1 MYGRKNIICFVLATL
16 MAFGLSSCEKKS
28 QSSAQVTGLEKTLPN
43 PIEKKLD
50 EFRAEADRYKNYDFS
65 GIFFPEDITLIE
77 LDFVDVNGGVIDA
90 FGSDE
95 QFFDRKI
102 MSFIDPSL
110 RGFLDATY
118 NQEAHLRNHLKL
130 SVVHYVFLQES
141 GHQKFFLHPAGYEI
155 LDLSDIFPLRALD
168 YFPCEEAAVCF
179 KMHGRINTA
188 NSNQFYG
195 QLQRQSKDTHV
206 DAICFIKVST
216 YVLPEEHSEKWSK
229 DYATRLN
236 NCLNYFATKLVF

>member
-16 MAFGLSSCEKKS
+16 MAVGLSSCEKKS

-77 LDFVDVNGGVIDA
+77 LDFVDVNGGVIDV
-90 FGSDE
+90 FGSDK

-110 RGFLDATY
+110 RDFLDATY
-118 NQEAHLRNHLKL
+118 NQEAHLRNL
-130 SVVHYVFLQES
+130 SLIH
-141 GHQKFFLHPAGYEI
+141 I
-155 LDLSDIFPLRALD
+155 
-168 YFPCEEAAVCF
+168 
-179 KMHGRINTA
+179 
-188 NSNQFYG
+188 
-195 QLQRQSKDTHV
+195 
-206 DAICFIKVST
+206 
-216 YVLPEEHSEKWSK
+216 
-229 DYATRLN
+229 
-236 NCLNYFATKLVF
+236 